1 MSVAVEALLAE
12 GDTVETNSELYR
24 DIISQF
30 PLLNAYTQLLI
41 GIKLAADVDRDA
53 VVASLQSGF
62 YKIKAQIPWMGC
74 QVGRESKLGGILKAV
89 PWPADVPE
97 DRIRVKYC
105 DGFIAPMTK
114 LISAGVPIH
123 MLDGSVL
130 TPWPALPHPRGLD
143 GPDPVIAMQANFV
156 RGGLILNLST
166 HHTIIDGT
174 GILQFL
180 NLLALV
186 MTGKEIP
193 ADDLEQA
200 NRDRSRVIPLIPRGQ
215 PLKDYSHLR
224 RPPGYTWETPSG
236 PLMWCHFKMPVS
248 ALARLVK
255 SVKDETS
262 TSKPG
267 SLMVSENDI
276 FSAFAW
282 QRLCAVR
289 IANGQPPERMTKLGR
304 AIDGRMTLG
313 VPLTYMGHLVCHA
326 LVRLPLGQ
334 VAELS
339 LQRIAQV
346 LRRELNQANTAWAI
360 RSFATFMAREPVTS
374 SLLYGGTHDP
384 RADLMVTA
392 IDQATPLPTS
402 WGPLLGRLCF
412 FRRPTAAPIPGCLVI
427 NDAEGAFIPLTLCMP
442 EDDIDGLKKDPL
454 WKQYVRSAYI
464 VDSFV
469 SGAQTNRSSCA
480 PLPFISVLNYNV

>member
-1 MSVAVEALLAE
+1 MSVAVEALPSQSNTA
-12 GDTVETNSELYR
+12 DTDSELYR

-30 PLLNAYTQLLI
+30 PLLNAYTQLLF
-41 GIKLAADVDRDA
+41 GFKLPNDVDRDA
-53 VVASLQSGF
+53 IVAAIQNGF
-62 YKIKAQIPWMGC
+62 DKIKEQIPWTGW
-74 QVGRESKLGGILKAV
+74 QVARESKPGGILKAV

-97 DRIRVKYC
+97 DRIRVKHC
-105 DGFIAPMTK
+105 DDLIAPMAK
-114 LISAGVPIH
+114 LISAGVPIN
-123 MLDGSVL
+123 MLDGSIL
-130 TPWPALPHPRGLD
+130 TPWPALPHPRGLE

-174 GILQFL
+174 GIYQFL
-180 NLLALV
+180 NLLAIV
-186 MTGKEIP
+186 MSGKEIS

-200 NRDRSRVIPLIPRGQ
+200 NRDRSRVISLIPLGE

-224 RPPGYTWETPSG
+224 KPPGYTWATPSS
-236 PLMWCHFKMPVS
+236 PLMWCYFKMPVN

-255 SVKDETS
+255 SVKDDAS
-262 TSKPG
+262 ANKPG

-289 IANGQPPERMTKLGR
+289 IANGQPPERMSKLGR
-304 AIDGRMTLG
+304 AIDGRMALG
-313 VPLTYMGHLVCHA
+313 VPLTYMGHMVCHA
-326 LVRLPLGQ
+326 LVRLSLGQ

-339 LQRIAQV
+339 LPQIAQV

-360 RSFATFMAREPVTS
+360 RSFATFMAREPDTS
-374 SLLYGGTHDP
+374 NLLYGGTHDP

-392 IDQATPLPTS
+392 TGQVQPLPAS
-402 WGPLLGRLCF
+402 WGPLGRSCF
-412 FRRPTAAPIPGCLVI
+412 FRRPTAAPIPGCLII

-442 EDDIDGLKKDPL
+442 EDDINGLKKDPL
-454 WKQYVRSAYI
+454 WKQYVRY
-464 VDSFV
+464 V
-469 SGAQTNRSSCA
+469 G
-480 PLPFISVLNYNV
+480 